1 MADAAA
7 FGVARLWRKARPPLW
22 LFPSR
27 MGAFDH
33 ISARQLSRGCRA
45 AAASAEIRK
54 RVTLHTLRHSFAMAK
69 SVRSPAL

>member
-1 MADAAA
+1 
-7 FGVARLWRKARPPLW
+7 
-22 LFPSR
+22 